1 MCTALFS
8 FSHAIV
14 KIHPNVDL
22 CYFCIY
28 SSIDQSNFMKIFE
41 VANDF
46 SSLNKLSNV
55 YHDLSKLVNFRL
67 CKHIKYFGRVDVF
80 IAGIESVDN
89 FNLFL
94 KYCKYSNYVG
104 LMYCKLVDSLEF
116 EGLDEEVLD
125 GRMEVLWL
133 WN

>member
-14 KIHPNVDL
+14 KIHPDVDL
-22 CYFCIY
+22 RYFRIY
-28 SSIDQSNFMKIFE
+28 SPIDQSNFMKIFE

-46 SSLNKLSNV
+46 SSVNKFNNISL
-55 YHDLSKLVNFRL
+55 DLSKLVKFRL
-67 CKHIKYFGRVDVF
+67 CKYVKYFGRVDVF

-89 FNLFL
+89 FNSFL
-94 KYCKYSNYVG
+94 KYCKYSKYVG

-125 GRMEVLWL
+125 GRMEVLCF